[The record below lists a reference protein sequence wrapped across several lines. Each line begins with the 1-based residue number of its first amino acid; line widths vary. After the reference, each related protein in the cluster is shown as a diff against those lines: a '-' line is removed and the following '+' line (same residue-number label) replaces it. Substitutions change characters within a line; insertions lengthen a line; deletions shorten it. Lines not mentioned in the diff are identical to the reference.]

1 MPRVEF
7 LESLAGPA
15 ATIDLPDGGELR
27 DACDEAAAPVPF
39 SCRSTSCGTCRIDVL
54 EGIDLLDDVGEDER
68 GVLTVFGDDPRKRR
82 LACTAKV
89 KAGPGVVRVRACDE
103 W

>member
-1 MPRVEF
+1 MPRIEF

-15 ATIDLPDGGELR
+15 ASIDLPHGGDLR

-39 SCRSTSCGTCRIDVL
+39 SCRSTSCGTCRVDVV
-54 EGIDLLDDVGEDER
+54 EGAELLDEPGADEKK
-68 GVLTVFGDDPRKRR
+68 VLDAFDDTPGPRR

-89 KAGPGVVRVRACDE
+89 KAGPGLIKIRACDE

>member
-1 MPRVEF
+1 MPRIEF

-15 ATIDLPDGGELR
+15 SSIDLPAGGELR

-39 SCRSTSCGTCRIDVL
+39 SCRSTSCGTCRVDVI
-54 EGIDLLDDVGEDER
+54 EGIDLLDEPGEDER
-68 GVLTVFGDDPRKRR
+68 IVLATFGDDPRKRR
-82 LACTAKV
+82 LACTARV
-89 KAGPGVVRVRACDE
+89 KPGAGVIRVRACDE

>member
-1 MPRVEF
+1 MPRIEF

-15 ATIDLPDGGELR
+15 AAIDFPAGGDLR
-27 DACDEAAAPVPF
+27 DACDQAAAPVPF
-39 SCRSTSCGTCRIDVL
+39 SCRSTSCGTCRVDVV
-54 EGIDLLDDVGEDER
+54 EGRELLDEPGDDER
-68 GVLTVFGDDPRKRR
+68 RVLDAFDDAAGPRR

-89 KAGPGVVRVRACDE
+89 KSDPGLIRVRACDD

>member
-7 LESLAGPA
+7 LESLAGPSA
-15 ATIDLPDGGELR
+15 AIDLPAGGDLR

-39 SCRSTSCGTCRIDVL
+39 SCRSTSYGTCRVDVV
-54 EGIDLLDDVGEDER
+54 EGSELLDEPDQDER
-68 GVLTVFGDDPRKRR
+68 VVLASFGDDPRRRR
-82 LACTAKV
+82 LACTAKL
-89 KAGPGVVRVRACDE
+89 KPGPGVVRVRACDD

>member
-15 ATIDLPDGGELR
+15 AAIELPHGGDLR

-39 SCRSTSCGTCRIDVL
+39 SCRSTSCGTCRVDIV
-54 EGIDLLDDVGEDER
+54 EGIDLLDEPGEDER
-68 GVLTVFGDDPRKRR
+68 AVLASFGDDPRRRR

-89 KAGPGVVRVRACDE
+89 RPGHGVVRVRACDE

>member
-1 MPRVEF
+1 MPRIEF

-15 ATIDLPDGGELR
+15 AELDFPNGGDLR

-39 SCRSTSCGTCRIDVL
+39 SCRSTSCGTCRIDVV
-54 EGIDLLDDVGEDER
+54 EGAELLDEPAEEER
-68 GVLTVFGDDPRKRR
+68 AVLATFDDDPTRRR

-89 KAGPGVVRVRACDE
+89 RPGPGLVRVRACED

>member
-1 MPRVEF
+1 MPRIEF

-15 ATIDLPDGGELR
+15 AAIDLPVGGELR

-39 SCRSTSCGTCRIDVL
+39 SCRSTSCGTCRIDVV
-54 EGIDLLDDVGEDER
+54 EGADLLDEVSDDER
-68 GVLTVFGDDPRKRR
+68 AVLQTFGDDPARRR
-82 LACTAKV
+82 LACTARV
-89 KAGPGVVRVRACDE
+89 KPGAGLVRVRACEE